1 MLGDVIVLRSV
12 LGAYTV
18 LKLASSVLIFEAD
31 GRFSMTYNVTKM
43 AEMVT
48 KRTTATDKITG
59 HIHER
64 DVRLLE
70 LNETPTSVSNFCIF
84 RAQRSCVN

>member
-1 MLGDVIVLRSV
+1 VLGDVIVLRSV

-18 LKLASSVLIFEAD
+18 FEVD

-48 KRTTATDKITG
+48 KRTTATDKITR

-84 RAQRSCVN
+84 RAQRSCAN

>member
-1 MLGDVIVLRSV
+1 MLKPSFSVFVSAVDVL
-12 LGAYTV
+12 
-18 LKLASSVLIFEAD
+18 
-31 GRFSMTYNVTKM
+31 FSMTYNVTNM
-43 AEMVT
+43 TEMVT
-48 KRTTATDKITG
+48 KRTTATDRIIR

-84 RAQRSCVN
+84 RTQRSCGTAQLVMTMET